1 MYKITLANGTVLHN
15 IHVNG
20 TTFIA
25 PDDFDPSI
33 MTEKNLA
40 PTIIEKVGD
49 DRDPYDTGMIVT
61 GEHSNMRYYDAGGNL
76 EDGYHFA
83 LADISKEELFQSK
96 MYADIQYIAMMTD
109 VDIL

>member
-1 MYKITLANGTVLHN
+1 MYKITLANGVELNN

-25 PDDFDPSI
+25 SDDFDPSI

-49 DRDPYDTGMIVT
+49 DRDPYDVGMIVT
-61 GEHSNMRYYDAGGNL
+61 GEHSNMRYYDAGGVQ

-83 LADISKEELFQSK
+83 LADIPKEELFQSK
-96 MYADIQYIAMMTD
+96 MYADIQYIAMMA
-109 VDIL
+109 DIEL